1 MAGLALFLQR
11 SRLGVAIRGS
21 ADRADR
27 AALLGVPVKR
37 LQMLVWGVAGV
48 LAFAATFLRAGML
61 GLPLG
66 AGLSLGLLLRSL
78 TALLLGRLTRLPVIA
93 AAAVALGVL
102 ELGVDWN
109 QNSELPLLGIQ
120 CPPVDAV
127 LAAVIL
133 VSLLVSRRAGGW
145 GAGPRVGG
153 SGGLVFDWV
162 PDWV

>member
-78 TALLLGRLTRLPVIA
+78 TALLLGSLPRLPV
-93 AAAVALGVL
+93 
-102 ELGVDWN
+102 
-109 QNSELPLLGIQ
+109 
-120 CPPVDAV
+120 
-127 LAAVIL
+127 LAARKSVVWGKS
-133 VSLLVSRRAGGW
+133 VSVRVDHVGRRIIKKKNHTANQ
-145 GAGPRVGG
+145 
-153 SGGLVFDWV
+153 
-162 PDWV
+162 

>member
-78 TALLLGRLTRLPVIA
+78 TALLPGRLTRLPVLA
-93 AAAVALGVL
+93 AAAVALGVH
-102 ELGVDWN
+102 ELGLAWT
-109 QNSELPLLGIQ
+109 QNPAPHALGF
-120 CPPVDAV
+120 
-127 LAAVIL
+127 
-133 VSLLVSRRAGGW
+133 S
-145 GAGPRVGG
+145 
-153 SGGLVFDWV
+153 V
-162 PDWV
+162 P